1 MFGDN
6 FFKRVENKT
15 NVDKN
20 TIFHSNDAIIIM
32 SARILL
38 VDITIIRSPIEFII
52 GQ

>member
-1 MFGDN
+1 MVASTSVI
-6 FFKRVENKT
+6 KEQ
-15 NVDKN
+15 
-20 TIFHSNDAIIIM
+20 HSNDAIIIM